1 LIYTGENDILLLCIV
16 NIKGENKMAD
26 SLSEDLRKLILA
38 GIGAAALTVEKAKT
52 IIDECVKKGELT
64 FEQGKVINEELKH
77 DIKKTVEE
85 KAKAG
90 EKKVIDLIN
99 NLDTLTS
106 DEVKILK
113 AKIAQIEKGK
123 TKSEN
128 AKQ

>member
-1 LIYTGENDILLLCIV
+1 
-16 NIKGENKMAD
+16 MAD

-77 DIKKTVEE
+77 DINKTVKE

-90 EKKVIDLIN
+90 EKKAIDILN
-99 NLDTLTS
+99 ELDTLTS
-106 DEVKILK
+106 DEIKVLK
-113 AKIAQIEKGK
+113 ARIAQIEKDK
-123 TKSEN
+123 VKM
-128 AKQ
+128 